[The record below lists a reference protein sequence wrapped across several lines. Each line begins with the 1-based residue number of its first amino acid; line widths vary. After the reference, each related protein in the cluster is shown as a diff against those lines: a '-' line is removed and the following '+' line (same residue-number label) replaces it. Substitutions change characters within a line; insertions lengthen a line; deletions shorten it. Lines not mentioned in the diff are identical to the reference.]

1 MDIDG
6 SYMQQTPYGFDIQAL
21 ANYRV
26 VPATCFRCAE
36 LYRTLIAP
44 MFRASQAD
52 NLYPGILLSRTC
64 LIIPPQLSTLLL

>member
-1 MDIDG
+1 MK
-6 SYMQQTPYGFDIQAL
+6 SYKLQQTPYGFDIQAL

-44 MFRASQAD
+44 MFRASQPD
-52 NLYPGILLSRTC
+52 HLYSVIQNLFDHSPTIVHIALVVNNW
-64 LIIPPQLSTLLL
+64 